1 MLLLCAACATMKPA
15 QQSDSNFY
23 KSSSKKMG
31 VNFSG
36 TEDKALIKA
45 SSSWMGVPYRYGGE
59 EKTGVDC
66 SGFVLNVFKEA
77 YGITLPRTSAAMSKQ
92 VRRVRKDKLQC
103 GDLLFFT
110 VKDRRVSHVGIYMA
124 DNKFVHSS
132 SSYGVSVADLGDAY
146 WSKYFAGAG
155 RVEMEDAQEQKLT
168 VDDSVQ
174 RDPYLRLSTPLSRSM
189 DVATLGRLAKTK
201 ALRFSIV
208 HEDGTPAT
216 GRLIV
221 DSVRF
226 KSTRSPYTRRT
237 AGSTHPPI

>member
-1 MLLLCAACATMKPA
+1 MPVLATMLLLCAACATMKPT

-23 KSSSKKMG
+23 KSSSQKMG

-132 SSYGVSVADLGDAY
+132 SSYGVSVADLGDTY

-155 RVEMEDAQEQKLT
+155 RVEVEDTQAQKLT
-168 VDDSVQ
+168 VDNSAQ
-174 RDPYLRLSTPLSRSM
+174 REGRVASRRRTSSQPNRK
-189 DVATLGRLAKTK
+189 GK
-201 ALRFSIV
+201 V
-208 HEDGTPAT
+208 HEQKPHSEPETDVNNDKNKDDV
-216 GRLIV
+216 IV
-221 DSVRF
+221 VFDEEF
-226 KSTRSPYTRRT
+226 
-237 AGSTHPPI
+237 